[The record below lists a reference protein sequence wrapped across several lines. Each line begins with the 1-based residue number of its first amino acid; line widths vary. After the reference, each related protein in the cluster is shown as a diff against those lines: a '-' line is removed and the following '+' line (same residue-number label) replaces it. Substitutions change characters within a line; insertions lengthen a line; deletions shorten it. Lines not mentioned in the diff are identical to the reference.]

1 MVLHVKLRLLVNW
14 RIHFGLGSLNDYS
27 IGFHIGSALKMPNS
41 EFLLDLV
48 ELLLAGTFTE
58 WAMVMNMLLVHDTT

>member
-1 MVLHVKLRLLVNW
+1 MVHWRL
-14 RIHFGLGSLNDYS
+14 HFGQRCLNDYS

-41 EFLLDLV
+41 EFFLDLI
-48 ELLLAGTFTE
+48 ELLLAGAFTE